1 MSRRAGAADP
11 ELVERLTRT
20 LKADIASLWRHSP
33 FLGYLLLAGTV
44 TFDPRLGAPAA
55 TDGRRRLFIEPGFF
69 SAFRDD
75 AARRFV
81 LAHEVLHIAFRHSH
95 RLLGRDPR
103 LWNIATDAV
112 INEMLR
118 DLYPSGFAGAETALK
133 DMGYDMVT
141 ASTITSLTGV
151 PEDQVRKM
159 SAEEIYELLASRRA
173 GRPPEGAAGGEGG
186 DGESGAG
193 GEREGDL
200 PNPTPVPRIVS
211 GGEREGDLPNPTPVP
226 RIVRRPGEEGEG
238 GEDAPYDDYWER
250 AVDQAAAA
258 QRARG
263 AGTLPGSLEAQ
274 LRRMRPKVRWRSLLR
289 SLLVGGISRFV
300 SSTYR
305 VLHRKVPY
313 VLPGEKRL
321 ESPTIWCVV
330 DTSGS
335 MVGKHLD
342 QVVSEVLS
350 IASMFRNQVR
360 MVAWE
365 SEKAVEVPVKR
376 LMATMRLPDVGG
388 GTEIRPALGYLD
400 KRLRRGDALIIMT
413 DGAIFDIGEPD
424 VQSALRDLS
433 WRASVSIFLTTL
445 LTPALPPR
453 FRTVKID
460 VD

>member
-44 TFDPRLGAPAA
+44 TFDPKLGAPAA
-55 TDGRRRLFIEPGFF
+55 TDGRRRLFIEPRFF

-75 AARRFV
+75 AARRFI

-103 LWNIATDAV
+103 LWNVATDAV

-118 DLYPSGFAGAETALK
+118 DLYPTGFSSAATALG

-159 SAEEIYELLASRRA
+159 SAEEIYELLASRPARK
-173 GRPPEGAAGGEGG
+173 PPEGAAGGEGG
-186 DGESGAG
+186 DGEPGG
-193 GEREGDL
+193 GEREG
-200 PNPTPVPRIVS
+200 
-211 GGEREGDLPNPTPVP
+211 GLPNPTPVP
-226 RIVRRPGEEGEG
+226 RIVRRPGEEG
-238 GEDAPYDDYWER
+238 GEDAPGDDYWER

-274 LRRMRPKVRWRSLLR
+274 LRRMRPKVRWKALLR

-350 IASMFRNQVR
+350 IASRFQNQVR

-365 SEKAVEVPVKR
+365 SEKAVEVPVRK

-400 KRLRRGDALIIMT
+400 RRLRRGDALIIMT
-413 DGAIFDIGEPD
+413 DGAISDIGEPD

-453 FRTVKID
+453 LRTVKID

>member
-1 MSRRAGAADP
+1 M
-11 ELVERLTRT
+11 
-20 LKADIASLWRHSP
+20 
-33 FLGYLLLAGTV
+33 
-44 TFDPRLGAPAA
+44 
-55 TDGRRRLFIEPGFF
+55 
-69 SAFRDD
+69 
-75 AARRFV
+75 
-81 LAHEVLHIAFRHSH
+81 
-95 RLLGRDPR
+95 
-103 LWNIATDAV
+103 
-112 INEMLR
+112 
-118 DLYPSGFAGAETALK
+118 
-133 DMGYDMVT
+133 
-141 ASTITSLTGV
+141 
-151 PEDQVRKM
+151 
-159 SAEEIYELLASRRA
+159 
-173 GRPPEGAAGGEGG
+173 
-186 DGESGAG
+186 
-193 GEREGDL
+193 
-200 PNPTPVPRIVS
+200 
-211 GGEREGDLPNPTPVP
+211 PVP
-226 RIVRRPGEEGEG
+226 RIVRRPGEEG
-238 GEDAPYDDYWER
+238 GEDAPDDDYWER

-274 LRRMRPKVRWRSLLR
+274 LRRMRPKVRWKALLR

-321 ESPTIWCVV
+321 EAPTIWCVV

-350 IASMFRNQVR
+350 IASRFRNQVR

-365 SEKAVEVPVKR
+365 SGKAVEVPVKK

-400 KRLRRGDALIIMT
+400 RRLRRGDALIIMT

>member
-44 TFDPRLGAPAA
+44 TFDPKLGAPAA
-55 TDGRRRLFIEPGFF
+55 TDGRRKLIIEPRFF

-75 AARRFV
+75 AARRFI

-103 LWNIATDAV
+103 LWNVATDAV

-118 DLYPSGFAGAETALK
+118 DLYPTGFSSAETALG

-159 SAEEIYELLASRRA
+159 SAEEIYELLASRPARK
-173 GRPPEGAAGGEGG
+173 PPEGAAGGEGG
-186 DGESGAG
+186 DGEQGG
-193 GEREGDL
+193 GEREG
-200 PNPTPVPRIVS
+200 
-211 GGEREGDLPNPTPVP
+211 GLPNPTPVP
-226 RIVRRPGEEGEG
+226 RIVRRPGEEG
-238 GEDAPYDDYWER
+238 GEDAPGDDYWER

-274 LRRMRPKVRWRSLLR
+274 LRRMRPKVRWKALLR

-335 MVGKHLD
+335 MVGNHLD

-350 IASMFRNQVR
+350 IASRFRNQVR

-365 SEKAVEVPVKR
+365 SEKAVEVPVRK

-400 KRLRRGDALIIMT
+400 RRLRRGDALIIMT

>member
-55 TDGRRRLFIEPGFF
+55 TDGRRKLIIEPQFF

-75 AARRFV
+75 AARRFI
-81 LAHEVLHIAFRHSH
+81 LAHEALHIAFRHSH

-118 DLYPSGFAGAETALK
+118 ELYPTGFAGAGAELEG
-133 DMGYDMVT
+133 MGYDMVT
-141 ASTITSLTGV
+141 APTITSLTGV

-159 SAEEIYELLASRRA
+159 SAEEIYELLASRRRSGVPRGGA
-173 GRPPEGAAGGEGG
+173 DGEGRGGEPGG
-186 DGESGAG
+186 
-193 GEREGDL
+193 
-200 PNPTPVPRIVS
+200 

-226 RIVRRPGEEGEG
+226 RIVRRPGEEG
-238 GEDAPYDDYWER
+238 GEDAPDDDYWER

-274 LRRMRPKVRWRSLLR
+274 LRRMRPKVRWKALLR

-335 MVGKHLD
+335 MVGNHLD

-350 IASMFRNQVR
+350 IASRFQNQVR

-365 SEKAVEVPVKR
+365 SEKAVEVPVRK

-400 KRLRRGDALIIMT
+400 RRLRRGDALIIMT
-413 DGAIFDIGEPD
+413 DGAISDIGEPD

-453 FRTVKID
+453 LRTVKID